1 MRGRRVI
8 SLGGSNKRVLIPL
21 LLGAQVTYRLAEAT
35 HSRFRA
41 IDRHT
46 TVRVWTSRLYWGW
59 QFGRVVWALPRS
71 PPFQEPYS
79 SGKFLYIIIGFIT
92 FLCFR
97 HIIPV

>member
-41 IDRHT
+41 IDRQLS
-46 TVRVWTSRLYWGW
+46 VC
-59 QFGRVVWALPRS
+59 GRVSCTGAGDLVGRS
-71 PPFQEPYS
+71 GYS
-79 SGKFLYIIIGFIT
+79 PGRPISGT
-92 FLCFR
+92 FFVR
-97 HIIPV
+97 